1 MNKHRPHVYVLPEDD
16 ADRQIAVGF
25 ASHLTLD
32 TRRMQVMPVL
42 GGWGHVLEEF
52 KAVYVQHLRNFP
64 LGHVVMVIDFDGHH
78 ATRRAEFHDAVPT
91 DVRDRV
97 FVVGAAGEPQDLKR
111 ELHQT
116 FEQIG
121 RSLADD
127 CANGTTDRWD
137 HDLLKHNDADRR
149 RLAATV
155 RSVLFPGQPA

>member
-1 MNKHRPHVYVLPEDD
+1 
-16 ADRQIAVGF
+16 
-25 ASHLTLD
+25 
-32 TRRMQVMPVL
+32 
-42 GGWGHVLEEF
+42 
-52 KAVYVQHLRNFP
+52 
-64 LGHVVMVIDFDGHH
+64 MVIDFDGHH

-121 RSLADD
+121 RSLADH
-127 CANGTTDRWD
+127 CANGTTDQWD

-155 RSVLFPGQPA
+155 RSVLFPGEPA

>member
-1 MNKHRPHVYVLPEDD
+1 MNKLQPHLYVLPEDD

-25 ASHLTLD
+25 ASHFALD
-32 TRRMQVMPVL
+32 TRRLQVMPVL
-42 GGWGHVLEEF
+42 RGWTHVLNEF
-52 KAVYVQHLRNFP
+52 EAVYVQHLRNFP

-78 ATRRAEFHDAVPT
+78 ADRRARFHDAVPA
-91 DVRDRV
+91 DLRDRV
-97 FVVGAAGEPQDLKR
+97 FVIGAAGEPQDLKR
-111 ELHQT
+111 ELRQT

-127 CANGTTDRWD
+127 CSSGRTEQWD

-155 RSVLFPGQPA
+155 RSELFPG